1 MEEETRWNHLRY
13 HFPNCSNLLRE
24 SMERKTPSRFLQYF
38 EFRSGNL
45 RKFPY
50 HGRDRLVQTIKF
62 QNWQQSSRQSSLCKL
77 AVQASNSAG
86 YSSSFRFDLKTSFG
100 LQHYHSLKNPCYA
113 SLSDCLFSDISLFF
127 FYLVDSVRFL
137 LNSTSIV
144 WCFFFHSATTC
155 KVELLYYQ
163 PLFDLYLQGNISILL
178 ILLLLMSSY
187 CKQIEH

>member
-1 MEEETRWNHLRY
+1 MEEENRWNHLRY
-13 HFPNCSNLLRE
+13 HFLNCSNLLHE
-24 SMERKTPSRFLQYF
+24 SMERKTPSRFLQRF

-45 RKFPY
+45 RTSPY

-86 YSSSFRFDLKTSFG
+86 YSSSFRFDLKTCFG
-100 LQHYHSLKNPCYA
+100 LQHYHSLKNPCYV

-137 LNSTSIV
+137 LNSTGIV
-144 WCFFFHSATTC
+144 WCFFSQYNNLQSWTVVLSASLRFIFAMEYFNPSYFAPIN
-155 KVELLYYQ
+155 VFLL
-163 PLFDLYLQGNISILL
+163 
-178 ILLLLMSSY
+178 
-187 CKQIEH
+187 